1 MGLTESA
8 LFGGLFVVSI
18 WLGYLNYRILQITQ
32 DIHKLTISL
41 DSATAEIHSLT
52 KDIVGHLRE
61 VVTNTTF
68 EYPNKPS

>member
-8 LFGGLFVVSI
+8 LFGGLFLVSI
-18 WLGYLNYRILQITQ
+18 WLGYLNFRILQITQ

-52 KDIVGHLRE
+52 KAMVCHLRE
-61 VVTNTTF
+61 VVANTTF
-68 EYPNKPS
+68 ELPNKPS